1 MWPAKGIGME
11 DGPGKPRPSSPALA
25 PLRYPVF
32 RAVWLA
38 SLASNFGGLI
48 QSVGAAWLM
57 TSIAPQASMVA
68 LVQASAALPIM
79 LLSLLSGAVADNFDR
94 RRIMLLA
101 QAFMLV
107 VSALLTVVTWA
118 GLVTPWLL
126 LLFTFLIGCGT
137 AMNGPAWQASV
148 GDMVPR
154 SDLPAA
160 VGLNS
165 MGFNIARSVGPAL
178 GGLIVAVAG
187 AAVAFAINAMSYVG
201 LILVLA
207 RWSPEPKAGHL
218 PPEPLGPAML
228 AGPRYVALSPAVR
241 VVLLRAFVFGLGA
254 SAVNALM
261 PLIARELVGGGPL
274 TYGLLLGAFGI
285 GAVGGAL
292 VSTRV
297 RARLSTEA
305 LVRGSSLGFA
315 AGAAVAGL
323 SGALLVTLPALLVA
337 GAGWVLALSSF
348 NVTVQMS
355 TPRWVVARALS
366 LYQMAAFGGLA
377 GGSWLWGMVAEEAGI
392 RIALLSAAGVLIVC
406 TLIGL
411 VRPLADTAGHDLG
424 PLRSWS
430 APETRVPV
438 DGRTGPVVIA
448 VEWHVNEADLPEFLG
463 VMAERRRIRRRD
475 GAHNWMLLRDL
486 ADPSLWVERYHAPTW
501 HDYLRL
507 NTRLTQDDAAVFEGL
522 RRLHQGDWP
531 PKVRRMVERE
541 ARPWAGDA
549 GRAAREL
556 ATPLTDPTRIT

>member
-1 MWPAKGIGME
+1 MGTTREEAP
-11 DGPGKPRPSSPALA
+11 PRSAALA
-25 PLRYPVF
+25 PLRHPIF
-32 RAVWLA
+32 RAIWLA

-48 QSVGAAWLM
+48 QSVGASWLM
-57 TSIAPQASMVA
+57 TSIAPQPSMVA
-68 LVQASAALPIM
+68 LVQASATLPIM

-94 RRIMLLA
+94 RRVMLAA
-101 QAFMLV
+101 QGFMLV
-107 VSALLTVVTWA
+107 VSALLMAVTWA
-118 GLVTPWLL
+118 GLITPSLL
-126 LLFTFLIGCGT
+126 LCFTFLIGCGT

-165 MGFNIARSVGPAL
+165 MGFNIARSVGPAI
-178 GGLIVAVAG
+178 GGAIVAIAG
-187 AAVAFAINAMSYVG
+187 AAAAFAINAVSYFG
-201 LILVLA
+201 LIAVLV
-207 RWSPEPKAGHL
+207 RWQPEVRPRTL

-241 VVLLRAFVFGLGA
+241 VVLLRALVFGVGA

-274 TYGLLLGAFGI
+274 TYGLLLGAFGA
-285 GAVGGAL
+285 GAVMGAL
-292 VSTRV
+292 VSTRL
-297 RARLSTEA
+297 RARLSTEL
-305 LVRGSSLGFA
+305 LVRGSSLAFA
-315 AGAAVAGL
+315 AGAVLAGISQAL
-323 SGALLVTLPALLVA
+323 SLTLVALLLA

-377 GGSWLWGMVAEEAGI
+377 GGSWLWGSVAEAQGI
-392 RIALLSAAGVLIVC
+392 RVALLSAAGVLVGC
-406 TLIGL
+406 SLIGL
-411 VRPLADTAGHDLG
+411 VRPLADTEGHDLG
-424 PLRSWS
+424 PLRSWA
-430 APETRVPV
+430 APETAVPV

-448 VEWHVNEADLPEFLG
+448 VEWRIAEQVVPEFLG

-486 ADPSLWVERYHAPTW
+486 ADPMLWVERYHAPTW

-507 NTRLTQDDAAVFEGL
+507 NDRLTRDDAEVYDVL
-522 RRLHQGDWP
+522 RKLHQGSWP
-531 PKVRRMVERE
+531 PEVRRMIERE
-541 ARPWAGDA
+541 ASPWTPDA
-549 GRAAREL
+549 SRVAREL
-556 ATPLTDPTRIT
+556 ATPMTDPTRMP